1 MLYQINGEYDRE
13 YFNKQVNRITQ
24 EVRDMVVINTGKKPL
39 DQKLK
44 EVRKVLFSQE
54 VILEQF
60 DQDFKDKCF
69 LNSQFCVF
77 IGLVLQK
84 NLLDDN
90 YDRVVEKFVEI
101 LEEDTEEA
109 LADNEN
115 GGTKLT
121 KQAFL
126 TNPFTHRMVKKF
138 VQGLAE
144 ASEKT
149 KEDME
154 SKMKT
159 QIKLMISN
167 IGTQIKTRC
176 VFVIIAIIE
185 NTTYSKNIKKAIRNL
200 PDDIREN
207 TSDKGITILSELIYG
222 TD

>member
-1 MLYQINGEYDRE
+1 
-13 YFNKQVNRITQ
+13 
-24 EVRDMVVINTGKKPL
+24 MVVINTGKKPL

-159 QIKLMISN
+159 
-167 IGTQIKTRC
+167 
-176 VFVIIAIIE
+176 
-185 NTTYSKNIKKAIRNL
+185 
-200 PDDIREN
+200 
-207 TSDKGITILSELIYG
+207 
-222 TD
+222 